1 MDEINKLIST
11 TLQSNPLTHFRLKNL
26 SELAQTT
33 EDHISRLGMGL
44 SMASGRVDA
53 DWLPTPINSEIE
65 IGRWIGKQLRGRT
78 LFKDDLTLWMAL
90 ALRHQTPS
98 DYEEWRLILRSHW
111 ERGVEMLAKVSAEE
125 DDWLLVVK
133 SCLPN

>member
-26 SELAQTT
+26 SALAETT

-125 DDWLLVVK
+125 EDWLLVVK

>member
-1 MDEINKLIST
+1 MDAINKLIST
-11 TLQSNPLTHFRLKNL
+11 TLQSKPLTHFRLKNL
-26 SELAQTT
+26 SAIAQTS

-53 DWLPTPINSEIE
+53 DWLPTPRTSEEDIGNINA
-65 IGRWIGKQLRGRT
+65 KLLRGQT
-78 LFKDDLTLWMAL
+78 LFKEDLALWMGL
-90 ALRHQTPS
+90 TLRHQIPS

>member
-1 MDEINKLIST
+1 MDAMNKLIST
-11 TLQSNPLTHFRLKNL
+11 TLQSNPLTHLRLKNL
-26 SELAQTT
+26 STLAQTT

-44 SMASGRVDA
+44 SMASGKVDA
-53 DWLPTPINSEIE
+53 DWLPTPRNSEKD
-65 IGRWIGKQLRGRT
+65 IGDINAKQLRGRT

>member
-1 MDEINKLIST
+1 MDGMNKLIST
-11 TLQSNPLTHFRLKNL
+11 TLKSNPLTHFRLKNL
-26 SELAQTT
+26 SELAQTS

-53 DWLPTPINSEIE
+53 DWLPTPRTSEKNSGGINA
-65 IGRWIGKQLRGRT
+65 KQLRGRT

-90 ALRHQTPS
+90 TLRHQTPS

-111 ERGVEMLAKVSAEE
+111 ERGVEMLAKMSAEE
-125 DDWLLVVK
+125 EDWLLVVK
-133 SCLPN
+133 SCLAN

>member
-26 SELAQTT
+26 SALAETT

>member
-1 MDEINKLIST
+1 MDAINKLIST
-11 TLQSNPLTHFRLKNL
+11 TLQSKPLTHFRLKNL
-26 SELAQTT
+26 SAIAQTS

-90 ALRHQTPS
+90 ALRHQIPS

-111 ERGVEMLAKVSAEE
+111 ERGVEMLAKVSDEE

>member
-1 MDEINKLIST
+1 MDAINKLIST
-11 TLQSNPLTHFRLKNL
+11 TLQSKPLTHFRLKNL
-26 SELAQTT
+26 SAIAQTS

-53 DWLPTPINSEIE
+53 DWLPTPANYSEAEGDINA
-65 IGRWIGKQLRGRT
+65 KQLRGRT

-125 DDWLLVVK
+125 DDWLLVLK
-133 SCLPN
+133 SCLPS

>member
-1 MDEINKLIST
+1 MDAMNKLTST

-26 SELAQTT
+26 STLAQTT

-44 SMASGRVDA
+44 SMASGKVDA
-53 DWLPTPINSEIE
+53 DWLPTPRNSEKD
-65 IGRWIGKQLRGRT
+65 IGGINAKQLRGRT

-98 DYEEWRLILRSHW
+98 DYEEWRLIP
-111 ERGVEMLAKVSAEE
+111 ERQRHPQCQIVFEE
-125 DDWLLVVK
+125 SSSPKLL
-133 SCLPN
+133 SIDAPDIFL

>member
-1 MDEINKLIST
+1 MDAINKLTST
-11 TLQSNPLTHFRLKNL
+11 TLQSKPLTHFRLKNL
-26 SELAQTT
+26 SAIAQTS

-53 DWLPTPINSEIE
+53 DWLPTPRTSEEDIGNINA
-65 IGRWIGKQLRGRT
+65 KLLRGQT
-78 LFKDDLTLWMAL
+78 LFKEDLALWMGL
-90 ALRHQTPS
+90 TLRHQIPS

-111 ERGVEMLAKVSAEE
+111 ERGVEMLAKVSDEE

>member
-1 MDEINKLIST
+1 MDGMNKLIST
-11 TLQSNPLTHFRLKNL
+11 TLKSNPLTHFRLKNL
-26 SELAQTT
+26 SELAQTS

>member
-1 MDEINKLIST
+1 MDAMNKLIST
-11 TLQSNPLTHFRLKNL
+11 TLQSKPLTHFRLKNL
-26 SELAQTT
+26 SAIAQTS

-53 DWLPTPINSEIE
+53 DWLPTPRTSEEDIGNINA
-65 IGRWIGKQLRGRT
+65 KLLRGQT
-78 LFKDDLTLWMAL
+78 LFKEDLALWMGL
-90 ALRHQTPS
+90 ALRHQIPS

>member
-1 MDEINKLIST
+1 MDAMNKLNST

-26 SELAQTT
+26 STLAQTT

-78 LFKDDLTLWMAL
+78 LFKDDLTLWMVL

-111 ERGVEMLAKVSAEE
+111 ERGVEMLAKVSDEE

>member
-26 SELAQTT
+26 SALAETT

-90 ALRHQTPS
+90 VLRHQTPS

>member
-1 MDEINKLIST
+1 MDAMNKLTST

-26 SELAQTT
+26 STLAQTT

-44 SMASGRVDA
+44 SMASGKVDA
-53 DWLPTPINSEIE
+53 DWLPTPRNSEKD
-65 IGRWIGKQLRGRT
+65 IGDINAKQLRGRT

>member
-1 MDEINKLIST
+1 MDAINKLIST
-11 TLQSNPLTHFRLKNL
+11 TLQSKPLTHFRLKNL
-26 SELAQTT
+26 SAIAQTS

-53 DWLPTPINSEIE
+53 DWLPTPRTSEEDIGNINA
-65 IGRWIGKQLRGRT
+65 KLLRGQT
-78 LFKDDLTLWMAL
+78 LFKEDLVLWMGL
-90 ALRHQTPS
+90 TLRHQIPS

-111 ERGVEMLAKVSAEE
+111 ERGVEMLAKVSDEE

>member
-1 MDEINKLIST
+1 MEAMNKLTST

-26 SELAQTT
+26 SALAQTT

-53 DWLPTPINSEIE
+53 DWLPTPKNSEKN
-65 IGRWIGKQLRGRT
+65 IGDINAKQLRGRT
-78 LFKDDLTLWMAL
+78 LFKDDLALWMVL

>member
-1 MDEINKLIST
+1 MDAINKLIST
-11 TLQSNPLTHFRLKNL
+11 TLQSKPLTHFRLKNL
-26 SELAQTT
+26 SAIAQTS

-90 ALRHQTPS
+90 ALRNQTPS

>member
-1 MDEINKLIST
+1 MDAINKLIST
-11 TLQSNPLTHFRLKNL
+11 TLQSKPLTHFRLKNL
-26 SELAQTT
+26 SAIAQTS